1 MAERLK
7 DMFFT
12 RESIDKF
19 ANAIGQHYPAFDK
32 QRFLKLMQDESFEK
46 MELLDK
52 MKHTT
57 KCLFETLPKP
67 YKKALETL
75 KKAAPDV
82 KGFEAM
88 ALPDFVATYGMD
100 DWDLS
105 LPALGHFTKYYSSEL
120 AIRPFLDKDPEKG
133 MACMMV
139 WAEDKNPKIRRLASE
154 GCRPRL
160 PWAMALPKFK
170 KDPSL
175 ILPILEKLK
184 DDSSEDVRRSVANN
198 LNDISKDNPELALEI
213 CEKWH
218 GQSETTDKIVKHAC
232 RTLLKA
238 GDKRALALFGY
249 GDPSLIGVEN
259 LSFDKKA
266 LKMGETLTFSFDI
279 TVAKKSK
286 VRVEYAVYFVKAKGK
301 LSKKVFQVIEREYEA
316 GTHSLTRKQ
325 SFQEQT
331 TRKHYPGTHQ
341 ISIIV
346 NGEEKAKAS
355 FELKNEISNP

>member
-19 ANAIGQHYPAFDK
+19 ADTIKQHYPGFEK
-32 QRFLKLMQDESFEK
+32 PEFLKLMFDESFEVK
-46 MELLDK
+46 ELLDK

-57 KCLFETLPKP
+57 KCLFDTLPKP
-67 YKKALETL
+67 YKNALDIL
-75 KKAAPDV
+75 IKAAPDV

-105 LPALGHFTKYYSSEL
+105 LPALRLFTQYYSSEL
-120 AIRPFLDKDPEKG
+120 AIRPFLAKDPEKG
-133 MACMMV
+133 MTYMTA
-139 WAEDKNPKIRRLASE
+139 WAEDKNPKVRRLASE

-170 KDPSL
+170 KDPKL

-184 DDSSEDVRRSVANN
+184 DDASEDVRRSVANN
-198 LNDISKDNPELALEI
+198 MNDISKDNPDLALEI

-218 GQSETTDKIVKHAC
+218 GQSEKADKIVKHAC

-238 GDKRALALFGY
+238 GDKRALAIFGY
-249 GDPSLIGVEN
+249 SDPSLIHVEN
-259 LSFDKKA
+259 LKLDKKA
-266 LKMGETLTFSFDI
+266 LSTGDNLVFSFEI
-279 TVAKKSK
+279 TIAKKSK
-286 VRVEYAVYFVKAKGK
+286 VRLEYAVYFVKAKGK
-301 LSKKVFQVIEREYEA
+301 SSKKVFKITEKEYEP
-316 GTHSLTRKQ
+316 GTFSITRKQ
-325 SFQEQT
+325 SFMEQT

-346 NGEEKAKAS
+346 NGEEKVKAS
-355 FELKNEISNP
+355 FELKN